1 MMKFFF
7 LVLSVFMLS
16 SCSGGKYAENQKKLD
31 EMYGACKNPTK
42 TLSKQKYKA
51 CLAKERAQGETM
63 FDLAGDVNDLI
74 RGKNRSVVYQNTVN
88 SYLWN
93 AALEMTKS
101 YPLKIADNQGGFL
114 ETDWINDP
122 ENNLQRCLIK
132 VRVLSQELVSTG
144 VSTNLICEVK
154 QDEVWVSDSKSYV
167 DEEKQLTLKILS
179 TASNLAN
186 TSL

>member
-1 MMKFFF
+1 
-7 LVLSVFMLS
+7 
-16 SCSGGKYAENQKKLD
+16 
-31 EMYGACKNPTK
+31 MYGECKNPTK
-42 TLSKQKYKA
+42 KLSKQKYKA
-51 CLAKERAQGETM
+51 CLAKERAQGDTM

-74 RGKNRSVVYQNTVN
+74 SGKNNSVVYQYSVN

-93 AALEMTKS
+93 AALEVTKS

-132 VRVLSQELVSTG
+132 VRILSQELVSTG
-144 VSTNLICEVK
+144 VSTNLICEIK
-154 QDEVWVSDSKSYV
+154 QNEVWVSDSNNY
-167 DEEKQLTLKILS
+167 DEEEKQLTLKILS
-179 TASNLAN
+179 TAANLAN